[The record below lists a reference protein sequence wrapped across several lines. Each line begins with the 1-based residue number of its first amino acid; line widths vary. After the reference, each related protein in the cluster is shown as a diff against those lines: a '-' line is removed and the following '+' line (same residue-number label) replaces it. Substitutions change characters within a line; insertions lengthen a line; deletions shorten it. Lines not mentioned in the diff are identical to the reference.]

1 MPQEDPRRRAS
12 LPVPGYRPFLI
23 DPADSTRFAQALEM
37 IAEGGGDPEQY
48 QRLADIAYVS
58 GYDGP
63 QTQGEWDRNRARLLR
78 DHLLS
83 DPETSVGPPEPPEG
97 RFASALQ
104 ENGQERPQSAN
115 EDGLDAYRAYMA
127 KKGRAQ
133 GAPRDQGLTA
143 YQLYKEG
150 KRVRDLGVYP
160 ELRIP
165 DVPPGVPSPAGP
177 QRDVAEARPPA
188 GGGEP
193 MGPPVPTE
201 MGPPKPTEI
210 QAPEPQT
217 SGGAESPFTA
227 ANRGRA
233 TDLVGFLKG
242 LAGVTER
249 TWVENDLSREDR
261 EYVRRIQANRETLGL
276 PPLSTD
282 DLRFI
287 ISRKQG
293 EDAEA
298 YLRAQEPGVSQ
309 GEDPWGPLKLPPD
322 LAAIH
327 RRARMGDPDAKA
339 EWQKL
344 TATPEAVEQL
354 RYQAYRQPGGA
365 WLGDVNALERLP
377 YGMAEMGVA
386 SIESGARFFQG
397 RAGNVGREGLPADV
411 QAQAWF
417 DQVADWAGA
426 KREDFYVPTKTLRE
440 LSQGGSV
447 GDWVDWGMSSL
458 GRGIG
463 STGPAI
469 LAGMATG
476 GAGAGAI
483 APMFVTSFLQ
493 NYGEMVDALE
503 NAGVDE
509 DEALGKAV
517 LWTVPVAMLDVV
529 GAQHVGMAAGLLTG
543 VRREATRDLSR
554 AISTTAI
561 QRVSK
566 GLAEGV
572 LAEGPTEGLQ
582 EVINWIAAYR
592 EGHPD
597 ATREDIAWAVAEAAA
612 QGALT
617 GGAMGG
623 GGAAWSGGP
632 REQLEV
638 QRRAEENRDIGFVPG
653 TGALWERRVGLPGE
667 NRYRRAGE
675 EAPQPSEVEV
685 EAPGVEGRLLVP
697 REGKVPDAE
706 FVGVPSL
713 EGFEPSDFELADEP
727 PPTDRRRSR
736 EEVEQVLLDLA
747 RNNPDAVL
755 APDFFAGPMQIEGG
769 GFSKGI
775 PPEAMPAI
783 EQRINELE
791 SKAGLEES
799 GAKWRRNKEGGW
811 ELATSALN
819 DAEQKELAALH
830 WLRNNPIG
838 IPDLRRAGEIDE
850 STTEGRTAVSRA
862 REGQT
867 PFPEGE
873 QTAAPE
879 AQEAPTSET
888 VPTTPVTRPR
898 PAPAPQ
904 APEEPVAWD
913 ETPVVGRDAAQ
924 YEPPPAGQVPN
935 YPNLPVYEAKV
946 EDLEERPDVFQYRV
960 VGSRAQGMGIPD
972 EVQYDPG
979 AVGTL
984 SVWKDT
990 EGEIGEPGKIYVV
1003 NGHNR
1008 LSKMRRSGVGTANV
1022 VFLNDKG
1029 ITTAEEARQQGA
1041 LQNIRDDEA
1050 RGVQTAEA
1058 VLNAAVF
1065 MRESGLT
1072 LEEVM
1077 GQFGYKREGVFR
1089 TAASIAQLPQGIYD
1103 DWASQTDRTFV
1114 GNDAVYAAIG
1124 QAGLTEPQALA
1135 VWNAIKGRR
1144 NPPSAESLQEAIE
1157 HARSSVEV
1165 GSSDQLGMFGEA
1177 DFVDFLREI
1186 GDIYAH
1192 INKQIASLKKMS
1204 ATALRNAEGYQA
1216 AGIIEQEIDKKRAAE
1231 VGEEAA
1237 QMLRAWEVMRRQ
1249 NPELRKKVEAYAK
1262 RLKKAKRG
1270 NRAKVLEEAWNEI
1283 NATYLQESGAGEA
1296 AGAAQDRGGRGE
1308 TGQEQPAPGT
1318 VEEAAADYTTEE
1330 VEEAEEAVATTGD
1343 ESDVYRDRFRI
1354 YVKSN
1359 EPKVWGLYDME
1370 TGTETEHRRKKR
1382 AKEYANQ
1389 ILDSTPEAQRAEA
1402 RTPEQERLPSGR
1414 GVFEEGA
1421 GQGAAVAALPPA
1433 QTTDQ
1438 KANAILIRELEA
1450 EEAELTDMLENDI
1463 PDIINESGL
1472 RGSQIRV
1479 GRQQSHLSKLKVP
1492 QLWELLKNIE
1502 NKIAAQRQAL
1512 RNAALGGTGPVSSP
1526 LDLRSSVR
1534 DALDVRRRIAEMEGY
1549 NPNARPE
1556 KSAPEIVVEAE
1567 PEAAPE
1573 TAGAVEAAPEVT
1585 GVLEEEQAAEVASNK
1600 PPWVQQ
1606 AESWFARILN
1616 RIQNRTPRPFEEEYQ
1631 ERQLEVALLFR
1642 NLARLHVMAQ
1652 GEGRFAR
1659 DVANHQEQAES
1670 IWDLVFQIH
1679 EDFTDVLDEFRA
1691 QLRAD
1696 PRKYATLFAQ
1706 LFDQGAAAIGGRT
1719 ASILKRL
1726 SFAPTT
1732 YWPNVRE
1739 GSRPRKGRV
1748 RTAPTGQKFD
1758 YDSRQVAFGKSGAPK
1773 TVSQWIQRW
1782 DDLFRSPNG
1791 KYRSG
1796 AWLSKHPERVDE
1808 GIKLLTYL
1816 AEVLTETDFQMSYGE
1831 ARDVARLLE
1840 DPLSPISKLLFD
1852 KPPKPRHGS
1861 SWSKVAD
1868 TSNVRHGVS
1877 WVRDESHP
1885 AIRAHSLVLGR
1896 VGELDGVYRNWL
1908 LNPEFGEDKTR
1919 SPGQRFL
1926 KVDPNELPQQE
1937 GPSGPP
1943 ATTGSQP
1950 DLFGELDPAVRAVL
1964 DEAGKQMGLD
1974 LFTQGQAVEQR
1985 QQGAR
1990 EKARRFVE
1998 RHYDAWWNSR
2008 AQGYAGPLSLEDKK
2022 KMLEALKYF
2031 NEGLTYKNQ
2040 NDIWLLQ
2047 IEVEQ
2052 AERARVKQ
2060 RQRPY
2065 GGDRAFAYEG
2075 SAAEVMEEAIPEEE
2089 LRTDDVLPD
2098 VAEYDTDP
2106 TAAKEADERI
2116 TKNKLRWTWR
2126 KRRIWTPQDVINA
2139 LEAAFEVPINT
2150 GKTRFGRFTYGVFK
2164 VWPRAIRAKFKQDL
2178 EAVGHELG
2186 HALNY
2191 LLFGNQAYTKSGNL
2205 SNIPLTPWAN
2215 ELLPLAQGISD
2226 GDLVEGVAEFYRR
2239 WLNNPESARTK
2250 APVFYAW
2257 FENTMEKNHPV
2268 MWEGIKAT
2276 RREYE
2281 LYRNVGAVGRILSQ
2295 FGYEPQKH
2303 SLLPPLTRLYRR
2315 ALDHWYPV
2323 EWVEK
2328 RIMGEID
2335 PRKGPAEFD
2344 LFKSP
2349 TLLGRLLNGTNAMAD
2364 HFLTRGAVALVERV
2378 VTAPNGET
2386 YTTRDHVVVGRSL
2399 EEILIPLADDMDLA
2413 AAYMTAKRTLERY
2426 SRHLIQAQR
2435 RASQLNAKWKE
2446 PGRFQAHQINKAG
2459 DVRIYDSKTGNY
2471 VGRTYEMMNLP
2482 FRMDDAKAVIAE
2494 VAKNPEKQRLFDGA
2508 LSDIQTFRQHLLQYM
2523 VANGAISQET
2533 MDRIIAGSAHYVPF
2547 RPIPRRRKFGHGIIN
2562 MLKGQNRTEGDK
2574 INTHRV
2580 GYVPPG
2586 VYRQKGD
2593 SGPIMNPLDALYND
2607 TYEMIA
2613 VAHRA
2618 RTARALHGLAQKHG
2632 AGVIME
2638 RVATPVERTPLP
2650 VAEALR
2656 QLKRLVPE
2664 DTYNDLVDIFG
2675 QNPQVLNEM
2684 LWAFKRGDFHGEPG
2698 MVSFVDEGGNR
2709 HWYEIHDQD
2718 IYEAVMGIE
2727 QGSHWFLRML
2737 YPAFFART
2745 LRLGAT
2751 LAPSFSI
2758 MRNPYR
2764 DVIMS
2769 FVQSESGL
2777 KSFGPFG
2784 SMDHVRALFHI
2795 FRGARQGEDPVW
2807 DAFLRGLGEFGSLL
2821 EMDRVSL
2828 QRQRA
2833 HMGSKFMGRGAIRTD
2848 PRSVEFMGRE
2858 FKVPLGFVV
2867 RDAVDQLRMLS
2878 TLMENMSRVA
2888 EFQRA
2893 LKQYQEMGYGSAD
2906 AEMLAGALAR
2916 EVTTDFR
2923 RHGSA
2928 TYAIRMGSAFWNAG
2942 LQGWDRTARA
2952 FQKDPKGTFIKA
2964 VAAITVP
2971 SILLWLLNH
2980 DDDDYNELPQW
2991 MRDFYWLIPLPFDA
3005 DNLPDWVRSDYDP
3018 NLMVEIG
3025 APVAGQGR
3033 KMWWKIPKPFGMG
3046 LIFGTLP
3053 ERAMGMIFDNDDTG
3067 MARAMKDTMLREFE
3081 NLIPTPTAWTPIV
3094 EAMTNYQLYFHR
3106 PIVPRELE
3114 GVAPEDQWVANS
3126 SELSKTVGDWL
3137 NVSPAKIDNL
3147 LYGWGGT
3154 LLRDGIRVSDEML
3167 DALGAVDRPT
3177 AGQLRAE
3184 RIPLV
3189 RDMFATNTQW
3199 TGESVSRFYEVYRRP
3214 AEVAATAALRE
3225 RRMIAGWITPDEY
3238 VDYIT
3243 KNRDIM
3249 SKATLYET
3257 TYQMLQATDEIRD
3270 MIQGAKGLSEAQKNA
3285 RIWNLA
3291 DTRTRLARAALG
3303 SQ

>member
-1 MPQEDPRRRAS
+1 MPQEDPRRRAR

-48 QRLADIAYVS
+48 QRLADVAYVS

-63 QTQGEWDRNRARLLR
+63 QTPGEWDRNRARMLR

-83 DPETSVGPPEPPEG
+83 DPETFVGPPEPPEG

-133 GAPRDQGLTA
+133 EAPRDQGLTA

-150 KRVRDLGVYP
+150 KRVRDLGIYP
-160 ELRIP
+160 DLKIP

-177 QRDVAEARPPA
+177 RRDVAVARPPA

-298 YLRAQEPGVSQ
+298 YLRAQEPGVSR

-543 VRREATRDLSR
+543 ARREATRDLSR
-554 AISTTAI
+554 AISTTAV
-561 QRVSK
+561 QRISK

-638 QRRAEENRDIGFVPG
+638 QRRVEGNRDIGFMPNMGLYDVRDRTSVTEEIPQEVRPG
-653 TGALWERRVGLPGE
+653 MWERRVGLPGE

-904 APEEPVAWD
+904 APEEPVARD

-924 YEPPPAGQVPN
+924 YEPPPKGQVPN

-972 EVQYDPG
+972 DRAFNPG
-979 AVGTL
+979 MIGTL
-984 SVWKDT
+984 AVWKDT

-1008 LSKMRRSGVGTANV
+1008 LSKMRRSGIKTANV
-1022 VFLNDKG
+1022 VFLNDQGKN
-1029 ITTAEEARQQGA
+1029 TSEEARQEGA
-1041 LQNIRDDEA
+1041 LQNILDGNGELID
-1050 RGVQTAEA
+1050 
-1058 VLNAAVF
+1058 AAVF
-1065 MRESGLT
+1065 LRESGMQ
-1072 LEEVM
+1072 LEQAVKL
-1077 GQFGYKREGVFR
+1077 FGSDRRGHLQQG
-1089 TAASIAQLPQGIYD
+1089 ASIAQLPQGIYD
-1103 DWASQTDRTFV
+1103 DWLSQTDRTFTQP
-1114 GNDAVYAAIG
+1114 GSDAIYAAIG
-1124 QAGLTEPQALA
+1124 AAQLTEPQALA
-1135 VWNAIKGRR
+1135 VWNAIKKRSR
-1144 NPPSAESLQEAIE
+1144 PPALESLQEAIE

-1165 GSSDQLGMFGEA
+1165 GSSDQLGMFGEP
-1177 DFVDFLREI
+1177 DFVDHLKEI
-1186 GDIYAH
+1186 GDIGAH
-1192 INKQIASLKKMS
+1192 IAKQIAALKKMS

-1270 NRAKVLEEAWNEI
+1270 DRSKVLEEAWNEI

-1296 AGAAQDRGGRGE
+1296 VGAAPGRGAGE
-1308 TGQEQPAPGT
+1308 QAGQEQPTPGT
-1318 VEEAAADYTTEE
+1318 VGEAAQDYATEE
-1330 VEEAEEAVATTGD
+1330 VEEAEEAVATTED

-1389 ILDSTPEAQRAEA
+1389 ILDSTPARQRAEA

-1414 GVFEEGA
+1414 GVFEEA
-1421 GQGAAVAALPPA
+1421 PAAP
-1433 QTTDQ
+1433 
-1438 KANAILIRELEA
+1438 E
-1450 EEAELTDMLENDI
+1450 EEA
-1463 PDIINESGL
+1463 
-1472 RGSQIRV
+1472 
-1479 GRQQSHLSKLKVP
+1479 
-1492 QLWELLKNIE
+1492 
-1502 NKIAAQRQAL
+1502 
-1512 RNAALGGTGPVSSP
+1512 
-1526 LDLRSSVR
+1526 
-1534 DALDVRRRIAEMEGY
+1534 
-1549 NPNARPE
+1549 
-1556 KSAPEIVVEAE
+1556 APEVVVEAE

-1616 RIQNRTPRPFEEEYQ
+1616 RLQNRTPRPFEEEYQ
-1631 ERQLEVALLFR
+1631 ERQLEIALLFR

-1659 DVANHQEQAES
+1659 DVANHQEQADS

-1706 LFDQGAAAIGGRT
+1706 MFDQGAAAIGGRT

-1726 SFAPTT
+1726 SFNPTT

-1739 GSRPRKGRV
+1739 GGRARKGRV

-1758 YDSRQVAFGKSGAPK
+1758 YESRQVAFGKHGAPK
-1773 TVSQWIQRW
+1773 TVAQWIQRW
-1782 DDLFRSPNG
+1782 DELFRSPNG
-1791 KYRSG
+1791 NHRSG

-1831 ARDVARLLE
+1831 ARDVARLLQ
-1840 DPLSPISKLLFD
+1840 DITSPISKLLFD
-1852 KPPKPRHGS
+1852 KPSKPRHGS
-1861 SWSKVAD
+1861 VWQRVPD
-1868 TSNVRHGVS
+1868 PSNARHRVS
-1877 WVRDESHP
+1877 WVRDEAHP
-1885 AIRAHSLVLGR
+1885 AARALSKVLGR

-1926 KVDPNELPQQE
+1926 KVDPNELPQGEE
-1937 GPSGPP
+1937 GPAGPP

-1950 DLFGELDPAVRAVL
+1950 DLFGDLDPAVRAVL

-1974 LFTQGQAVEQR
+1974 LFTQGQVVESR
-1985 QQGAR
+1985 QKGAR

-2008 AQGYAGPLSLEDKK
+2008 EQGYAGPLSLEDKK
-2022 KMLEALKYF
+2022 RMLEALKYF

-2047 IEVEQ
+2047 IEIEQ

-2116 TKNKLRWTWR
+2116 AKNKLRWTWR

-2364 HFLTRGAVALVERV
+2364 HFLTRGAVALIERV

-2508 LSDIQTFRQHLLQYM
+2508 LNDIQEFRQHLLQYM

-2848 PRSVEFMGRE
+2848 PRSVEFMGME

-2906 AEMLAGALAR
+2906 AEMLAGVLAR

-2928 TYAIRMGSAFWNAG
+2928 TYAVRMGSAFWNAG

-2952 FQKDPKGTFIKA
+2952 FQKDPKGTFVKA

-3053 ERAMGMIFDNDDTG
+3053 ERALGMIFDNDDTG
-3067 MARAMKDTMLREFE
+3067 MARAMKDTMMREFE

-3167 DALGAVDRPT
+3167 DLMGAVDRPT